1 MTEKTT
7 NMDEASSNSRPSRRT
22 KHHSDDNP
30 STTSTNP
37 DTHDDILN
45 GSEQILNQQPMNSDD
60 TATQQPS
67 NNDIFNFIL
76 PSEDDCALAPD
87 KNLEPNSAGLKRSR
101 TGGVCQKSLEE
112 SHATQINERS
122 LLGHIL
128 YSEETRKKILE
139 PDIFRILESEGVTEI
154 GAVNKVSPSKFVLV
168 FGSKKAK
175 EKLSGAEIQ
184 CRFGDSETCLNF
196 CKRNG
201 PLRDGRDLSLSL
213 SFFLSSLVTRQ

>member
-1 MTEKTT
+1 
-7 NMDEASSNSRPSRRT
+7 MDEASSNSRPSRRT

-30 STTSTNP
+30 STTSNNP

-76 PSEDDCALAPD
+76 PSEDDCSLAPD
-87 KNLEPNSAGLKRSR
+87 KNLEPNSAGLKSSR
-101 TGGVCQKSLEE
+101 TGGVCHNSLEE
-112 SHATQINERS
+112 SHAAQINERS

-128 YSEETRKKILE
+128 CSEETRKKILE
-139 PDIFRILESEGVTEI
+139 PDILRILESEGVTEI
-154 GAVNKVSPSKFVLV
+154 GAVYKVSPSKFVLV

-184 CRFGDSETCLNF
+184 CRFDDSETCLNF
-196 CKRNG
+196 CKRVG

-213 SFFLSSLVTRQ
+213 SFFLSSLVARQ